1 MPRHADPDLEKR
13 VLDAAQKLWRG
24 GGDKTLSMRAL
35 AKAARTNTPAIYRRF
50 KDRED
55 ILRALLL
62 RARTKQVEAIQAA
75 RSLEEALE
83 LYIDFALRN
92 PWEYQLYYAR
102 EHDRLR
108 PPVARSPQI
117 GPGFIW
123 VQNQLAQRLG
133 GSPADHAS
141 LVLALWAVA
150 HGTVELLISKVV
162 PPARAAELRDGCR
175 RAVAVLLDEAA
186 QKPKGG

>member
-1 MPRHADPDLEKR
+1 MPRHADPDLERR

-24 GGDKTLSMRAL
+24 GGDKTMSMRAL

-50 KDRED
+50 KTRED

-75 RSLEEALE
+75 GSLEEALE
-83 LYIDFALRN
+83 LYIDFALHN
-92 PWEYQLYYAR
+92 PWEYQLYYSQ
-102 EHDRLR
+102 EHEMLR
-108 PPVARSPQI
+108 PTVARSPKI
-117 GPGFIW
+117 GPGFTW
-123 VQNQLAQRLG
+123 VQNQLAGRLG

-141 LVLALWAVA
+141 LALALWAIA

-162 PPARAAELRDGCR
+162 PPARVAEIRQGCR
-175 RAVAVLLDEAA
+175 QAVSVLLKHAA
-186 QKPKGG
+186 QKPGS